1 MGKKIVIA
9 LGGNALGNTYLDQQ
23 RLLKKASKE
32 LVKLF
37 KGNEIIITH
46 GNGPQVGMITKS
58 FANSDID
65 MPLDCCTAM
74 SEGYIGFHIQRRLRY
89 ELLNKKINRDVVT
102 IITEVLV
109 DPEDSSF
116 NKPSKPIGKF
126 YTKEEAKKLAS
137 ESGDVYIEDSNRGY
151 RKVVASPKPVDIYN
165 IDAINKLISDGT
177 IVVACG
183 GGGIPVFDSADN
195 KKVEAV
201 IDKDLASSLLAQKLN
216 ADKFIILTAVD
227 QVYINYGKK
236 NQKALSNITVKQALE
251 YRKTGDFKKGS
262 MLPKINAAVSFARKT
277 GNDAIITS
285 LSNIKGILNN
295 KNITTISKK
304 EK

>member
-1 MGKKIVIA
+1 MSRIVIA

-23 RLLKKASKE
+23 KLLKKASKE
-32 LVKLF
+32 LIKLF

-58 FANSDID
+58 FANNGVE

-89 ELLNKKINRDVVT
+89 ELLSKKIDRDVVT
-102 IITEVLV
+102 IVTEVLV
-109 DPEDSSF
+109 DPNDSSF
-116 NKPSKPIGKF
+116 HKPTKPIGKF
-126 YTKEEAKKLAS
+126 YTKEEAEKLAR
-137 ESGDVYIEDSNRGY
+137 ESGDVYVEDSNRGY
-151 RKVVASPKPVDIYN
+151 RKVVASPKPKDIYN
-165 IDAINKLISDGT
+165 LNAIEKLVSDGT

-183 GGGIPVFDSADN
+183 GGGIPVFDESKN

-201 IDKDLASSLLAQKLN
+201 IDKDLASSLLAEKLH

-227 QVYINYGKK
+227 QVCINFGTPKE
-236 NQKALSNITVKQALE
+236 KALSTITTKKAIE
-251 YRKTGDFKKGS
+251 YRKNGEFKKGS
-262 MLPKINAAVSFARKT
+262 MLPKIDAAIRFVNRT

-295 KNITTISKK
+295 TNITTIRK
-304 EK
+304 